1 MAVVAFGSVRS
12 AGVTTTAASLAML
25 WPAGR
30 ARLLVEADPAGGTVA
45 AAAGLAAGPGLVSL
59 AAAGRH
65 GAGPELVFEHCQ
77 ELADGTPV
85 LCAPPGPELAR
96 SALAMAS
103 GLLARLGELGADA
116 FVDCGRLDRTSGGPD
131 LFKSAE
137 LSVLVARPRL
147 ADLNSL
153 AAFLEG
159 RPGLARPLLVLVGPG
174 PYPPPEVSGALGLQ
188 VVAHL
193 PWGPDEA
200 EAVPGTPP
208 GARHLKRTPLVR
220 ALRTLAD
227 DLARRLAPAS
237 LAPGKP
243 ARERSLV
250 EVKP

>member
-103 GLLARLGELGADA
+103 GLLARLAELGADA

-131 LFKSAE
+131 LFGSAE

-159 RPGLARPLLVLVGPG
+159 RPGQPQPLLVLVGPG
-174 PYPPPEVSGALGLQ
+174 PYPPRRGIR
-188 VVAHL
+188 
-193 PWGPDEA
+193 
-200 EAVPGTPP
+200 GTRPP
-208 GARHLKRTPLVR
+208 GGRPSPLGARRSRGAARYPSWCPALEAHPAGAGTAHPGRRPRRPAGRRR
-220 ALRTLAD
+220 ALRPVRPRQRGAW
-227 DLARRLAPAS
+227 RR
-237 LAPGKP
+237 
-243 ARERSLV
+243 
-250 EVKP
+250 

>member
-137 LSVLVARPRL
+137 LSVLVARPRRPAGAGPTAPRPGGPRPL
-147 ADLNSL
+147 P
-153 AAFLEG
+153 AARGVRGARPPGG
-159 RPGLARPLLVLVGPG
+159 RPSPLGARRSRGGPRY
-174 PYPPPEVSGALGLQ
+174 PSWCPPPQAHPVGAGT
-188 VVAHL
+188 AHL
-193 PWGPDEA
+193 GRR
-200 EAVPGTPP
+200 PGSPA
-208 GARHLKRTPLVR
+208 GAGEPC
-220 ALRTLAD
+220 
-227 DLARRLAPAS
+227 AR
-237 LAPGKP
+237 
-243 ARERSLV
+243 
-250 EVKP
+250 